1 MEQVMRLRKY
11 LAVFF
16 WAAVASTGAFA
27 QTSTQNNGTLV
38 VIPAVGE
45 VRQANDEVTIN
56 FMIEEQDKEKAAAAS
71 RVNQKMKQG
80 IDVIKKED
88 PQARLKSFGYYTY
101 AVYPE
106 DMPRPNANSKARG
119 PVSWRVGQYLEVKTS
134 NLVHLPKTVAAAQ
147 RLLALN
153 GLQFGLSAEAARKL
167 DEKRI
172 EAAYRNLADR
182 ISFVAKAMGRNARD
196 AITET
201 IDLEASGA
209 YAREDMRASVAMAKG
224 ASPPPQVEE
233 PSFEPGE
240 TALEMRL
247 VAKVRF
253 P

>member
-1 MEQVMRLRKY
+1 MT
-11 LAVFF
+11 
-16 WAAVASTGAFA
+16 SSGALA
-27 QTSTQNNGTLV
+27 QTASQNTGTLV

-56 FMIEEQDKEKAAAAS
+56 FMIEEQDKEKTAAAS

-106 DMPRPNANSKARG
+106 DMPRPNAGNKSKG
-119 PVSWRVGQYLEVKTS
+119 LVSWRVGQYLEVKTS
-134 NLVHLPKTVAAAQ
+134 NLGQLPKTVAAAQ

-153 GLQFGLSAEAARKL
+153 GLQFGLSTEAARKL

-172 EAAYRNLADR
+172 EAAYRNLMDR
-182 ISFVAKAMGRNARD
+182 ISFVAKAMGRNTKD
-196 AITET
+196 AVTET

-209 YAREDMRASVAMAKG
+209 YAREDMRASMAMAKG
-224 ASPPPQVEE
+224 AEMKPQVEE